1 MTVSGISS
9 SKAIDSGDLEAARE
23 EHANNQN
30 KMAKER
36 QTAQGAQ
43 QSGKPAGGGG
53 QSASASV
60 SSSLSSNKTY
70 DKMDANEDGVVT
82 ATEEYAY
89 RLKHP
94 EEAAKAAAEKTTN
107 TKDLLQE
114 SNASSIGTIIDTM
127 V

>member
-9 SKAIDSGDLEAARE
+9 SKAIDSGDLKAARE
-23 EHANNQN
+23 GHAIIQN
-30 KMAKER
+30 KIAQGR

-43 QSGKPAGGGG
+43 QSGKPAGGEG
-53 QSASASV
+53 QGASGSV

-94 EEAAKAAAEKTTN
+94 KEAAKAATEKTTN
-107 TKDLLQE
+107 TTDLLQE
-114 SNASSIGTIIDTM
+114 SNASSIGTIIDTI